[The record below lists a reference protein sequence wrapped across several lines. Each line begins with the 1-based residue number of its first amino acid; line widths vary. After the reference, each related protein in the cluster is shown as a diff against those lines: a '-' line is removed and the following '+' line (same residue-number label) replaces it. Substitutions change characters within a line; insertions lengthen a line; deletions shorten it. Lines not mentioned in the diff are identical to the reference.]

1 MVVTTRTWAGAR
13 EPGTAR
19 NGARRACRTPVS
31 MPANMSGW
39 WNNSLRKAAGMCSAV
54 MGMLPF
60 GRMAPGAS
68 SWEGCLSARCHGH
81 ERNNRVVVLSYLL
94 EATYHR
100 SESQRLKLEGAADA
114 LAARN
119 DLLDM
124 RLDCG
129 DDILPD
135 VLGVVGHLHVDIA
148 GVGQD
153 LVDLDVEV
161 DAATRSELVAC
172 CDFVRTAGRLL
183 VGSVELSLVGDR
195 VGHFDQLAIK
205 LIRLRWRCWLSF
217 TKRDELSGLC
227 SRVWCD
233 GG

>member
-19 NGARRACRTPVS
+19 NGARRACHR
-31 MPANMSGW
+31 
-39 WNNSLRKAAGMCSAV
+39 
-54 MGMLPF
+54 
-60 GRMAPGAS
+60 
-68 SWEGCLSARCHGH
+68 H
-81 ERNNRVVVLSYLL
+81 ERNNWLVVLSYLL

-114 LAARN
+114 LAAQN

-135 VLGVVGHLHVDIA
+135 VFEVVGHLHVDIA

-172 CDFVRTAGRLL
+172 CDFVRTAGR
-183 VGSVELSLVGDR
+183 VALS
-195 VGHFDQLAIK
+195 
-205 LIRLRWRCWLSF
+205 
-217 TKRDELSGLC
+217 
-227 SRVWCD
+227 
-233 GG
+233 